1 MGIEDSSDCQLSQ
14 TQELSEEKRAD
25 IDTYAG
31 FVCSVH
37 FISSKPSALFERN
50 SMDWAP
56 TVNMGHTS
64 SNVVSCVA

>member
-14 TQELSEEKRAD
+14 TQELSEERRAD

-31 FVCSVH
+31 FVQS
-37 FISSKPSALFERN
+37 ILFERN

>member
-1 MGIEDSSDCQLSQ
+1 MGIEDSSDCQLQQ
-14 TQELSEEKRAD
+14 TQELSEERRDA
-25 IDTYAG
+25 ICR
-31 FVCSVH
+31 VCSVH

-64 SNVVSCVA
+64 SNVVSYVA